1 MDKNGGLRGDS
12 LESGV
17 HVPEAEKPIALLSK
31 YRQTLGGTMGLVL
44 DHCHKVTVAV
54 KRVVIL
60 FLVEALAFSL

>member
-1 MDKNGGLRGDS
+1 MGKNRGLRGDS

-17 HVPEAEKPIALLSK
+17 HVRGAEKPKALLSK
-31 YRQTLGGTMGLVL
+31 YRQTLGGTVGLVL

-54 KRVVIL
+54 KRVLIL

>member
-1 MDKNGGLRGDS
+1 MDKNGGLKGES

-17 HVPEAEKPIALLSK
+17 YVRGAEKPIALLST
-31 YRQTLGGTMGLVL
+31 YRQTLGGTVGLVL

-54 KRVVIL
+54 KQVLIL